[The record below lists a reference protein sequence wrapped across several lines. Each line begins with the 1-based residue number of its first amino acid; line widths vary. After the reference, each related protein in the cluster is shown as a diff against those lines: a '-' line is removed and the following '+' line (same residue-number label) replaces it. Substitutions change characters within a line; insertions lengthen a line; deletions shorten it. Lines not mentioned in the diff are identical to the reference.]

1 MASGG
6 GAFLLC
12 FILYLDNV
20 AAKCLKRSP
29 TFIDIESRVSH
40 RGDRP
45 FHSPLE
51 SFTKIIEHL
60 LDFLPGF
67 LKSMIVWIVVL
78 LGIFFCV
85 LYCAARIYV
94 VLESFISLRHVPI
107 GVYQTPSGNFIN
119 YIPHL

>member
-6 GAFLLC
+6 GAILAC
-12 FILYLDNV
+12 FIISLNIV
-20 AAKCLKRSP
+20 AAKYLKRSP
-29 TFIDIESRVSH
+29 TFTDQPF
-40 RGDRP
+40 RG
-45 FHSPLE
+45 PLL
-51 SFTKIIEHL
+51 SFVQIFFYYFDL
-60 LDFLPGF
+60 LPLF

-107 GVYQTPSGNFIN
+107 GVYQTPSGNFID